1 MESFIVIAIL
11 VTIVSA
17 YLLRQFWAQ
26 SLQVDDAPS
35 GNLAPPDAEGGRELR
50 AA

>member
-11 VTIVSA
+11 VTVVAA
-17 YLLRQFWAQ
+17 YLLRQYWTQ
-26 SLQVDDAPS
+26 SLGIDDAPT
-35 GNLAPPDAEGGRELR
+35 GDLAPPEREAGSGLK

>member
-11 VTIVSA
+11 VTIVST
-17 YLLRQFWAQ
+17 YLLRQFWFHT
-26 SLQVDDAPS
+26 LIIDDAPT
-35 GNLAPPDAEGGRELR
+35 GDLAPPEREANGELR